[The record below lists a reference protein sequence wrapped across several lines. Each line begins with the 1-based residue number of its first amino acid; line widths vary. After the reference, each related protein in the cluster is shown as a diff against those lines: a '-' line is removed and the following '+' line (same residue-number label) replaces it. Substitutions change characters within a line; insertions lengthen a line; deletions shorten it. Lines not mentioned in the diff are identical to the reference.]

1 MKIGLNGQLLSNPNP
16 AGPEVFASRLYKT
29 MVSTDSQNDYVLYLE
44 DKAKTEL
51 IDQVIRS
58 NPKLEV
64 VILRKVL
71 SWTQISLAIELIRNP
86 VDVFFT
92 PIHTIPGLTS
102 IVTLGKFRPVTMIHG
117 LEYKVNKEYENKHIK
132 KLLHPLILFW
142 TTQVSRKIVVPS
154 QATRDALIRDKF
166 LNVKHDKISVIP
178 EGVDKGFFSKD
189 ETEVAKITSKY
200 GLVPGKYLFFIS
212 TIQPRKNIPNTIKAF
227 SDALKETGLIDHKLV
242 LAGKF
247 GWDYQG
253 ILEEPKKQNIEANV
267 KFLGWT
273 PDEDIKAL
281 LWGSKGFVNFS
292 LEEGFGLPLLEAL
305 ASGIPCAVSDIQAY
319 KDLGKNFPIYANPT
333 SINEMKEALSKLLT
347 STNYIG
353 TEQVKYAGNY
363 NWENTATKLLQVLQN
378 VVKHS

>member
-166 LNVKHDKISVIP
+166 LNVKPDKISVIP

-189 ETEVAKITSKY
+189 EILWMAFNSHS
-200 GLVPGKYLFFIS
+200 LFWF
-212 TIQPRKNIPNTIKAF
+212 
-227 SDALKETGLIDHKLV
+227 
-242 LAGKF
+242 F
-247 GWDYQG
+247 GWVG
-253 ILEEPKKQNIEANV
+253 
-267 KFLGWT
+267 
-273 PDEDIKAL
+273 AL
-281 LWGSKGFVNFS
+281 LTTFYMVRLFTTVFYGKPHQERGPLHDAPPLMALTLIILS
-292 LEEGFGLPLLEAL
+292 L
-305 ASGIPCAVSDIQAY
+305 
-319 KDLGKNFPIYANPT
+319 
-333 SINEMKEALSKLLT
+333 LSL
-347 STNYIG
+347 IG
-353 TEQVKYAGNY
+353 
-363 NWENTATKLLQVLQN
+363 
-378 VVKHS
+378 